1 MKNFKR
7 TTMKKIITYGTF
19 DMLHIGHINILTRAK
34 ARGDYL
40 IVGVTSDDY
49 DRSRGKLNVIQSQE
63 QRVKAIEEL
72 DVVDEVILETHK
84 TQKQED
90 MVKYGIDEFVIGD
103 DWVGYFDY
111 LNEFTK
117 VVYLPRTKGISST
130 KIRNESISDIK
141 FGVVNVEHHS
151 KRFVKELAC
160 VNFTKVNSV
169 YDKNVASVYS
179 ELNLPTKA
187 HKFDDYDEF
196 LASDIDVV
204 YICGDISSR
213 YNLVK
218 KALLSGKNVLCENP
232 ISIKEGEAE
241 ELFSIAKK
249 QKKLLLLALKTAFAP
264 AFNKLLEQIN
274 QGVIGEVR
282 DIRATFTTLYKQRG
296 FDEEYVKNGA
306 TNLLMSYPSL
316 LVHKIAGKYDSID
329 FFDQVIDNYDV
340 SNVVM
345 TRHKNQVLGMASVG
359 VEVKSDGNAIISGT
373 NGYVYIPAPWWLTK
387 EFHIRFEDPSKE
399 IKFEF
404 EFAGEGLRYMIS
416 EFVSLVRQ
424 KNIESPRLKVEEMLE
439 LNKIIVEYNKRKIK

>member
-1 MKNFKR
+1 
-7 TTMKKIITYGTF
+7 
-19 DMLHIGHINILTRAK
+19 
-34 ARGDYL
+34 
-40 IVGVTSDDY
+40 
-49 DRSRGKLNVIQSQE
+49 
-63 QRVKAIEEL
+63 
-72 DVVDEVILETHK
+72 
-84 TQKQED
+84 
-90 MVKYGIDEFVIGD
+90 
-103 DWVGYFDY
+103 
-111 LNEFTK
+111 
-117 VVYLPRTKGISST
+117 
-130 KIRNESISDIK
+130 
-141 FGVVNVEHHS
+141 
-151 KRFVKELAC
+151 
-160 VNFTKVNSV
+160 
-169 YDKNVASVYS
+169 
-179 ELNLPTKA
+179 
-187 HKFDDYDEF
+187 
-196 LASDIDVV
+196 
-204 YICGDISSR
+204 
-213 YNLVK
+213 
-218 KALLSGKNVLCENP
+218 
-232 ISIKEGEAE
+232 
-241 ELFSIAKK
+241 
-249 QKKLLLLALKTAFAP
+249 AP